1 MIDIKN
7 LIKSRYAKDSNIKK
21 SLDIPNNVSRRIL
34 RKSCRKFKKIKVS
47 KEILIS
53 LIASAQAAPSKSN
66 LQQYS
71 ILLIKNKEMKN
82 QLSKLLRKTA
92 WALKAPLFFL
102 FLTDIRRNKIITEH
116 KGYEYKNNSIDYFM
130 NAVIDAS
137 LAMQNLINSAEEFG
151 LGICPISMVRNH
163 LEEVKEMCHL
173 PEGVFPIA
181 GLCVGWSDENN
192 KVSIRLPMKVVF
204 HEDFYNDKDMLKQID
219 HYDETIECVQ
229 PIPKSKQRH
238 VKVYGFNKKNTWSEN
253 ISRQMS
259 LPERKEFKKWLKSH
273 GFNLD

>member
-1 MIDIKN
+1 
-7 LIKSRYAKDSNIKK
+7 
-21 SLDIPNNVSRRIL
+21 
-34 RKSCRKFKKIKVS
+34 
-47 KEILIS
+47 
-53 LIASAQAAPSKSN
+53 
-66 LQQYS
+66 
-71 ILLIKNKEMKN
+71 
-82 QLSKLLRKTA
+82 
-92 WALKAPLFFL
+92 
-102 FLTDIRRNKIITEH
+102 
-116 KGYEYKNNSIDYFM
+116 M

-163 LEEVKEMCHL
+163 LEEVKKMCHL

-181 GLCVGWSDENN
+181 GLCVGWPDENN
-192 KVSIRLPMKVVF
+192 EVSIRLPMKVVF
-204 HEDFYNDKDMLKQID
+204 HENFYNDKDMLKQID
-219 HYDETIECVQ
+219 YYDKTIECVQ

-238 VKVYGFNKKNTWSEN
+238 VNVYGFNKKNTWSEN